1 VRVSKAGPPKRKEE
15 YTPPSNI
22 EVIRDDIL
30 EKGTMLETM
39 NGMKFPDA
47 EKVCK
52 AMAKL
57 LDVVEGYKLVGNW
70 VSSVMDFHP

>member
-1 VRVSKAGPPKRKEE
+1 MSKAGPPKRKEE

-70 VSSVMDFHP
+70 VSLVMDFHP